1 MGELRLVLSGIC
13 LLLLA
18 GIWWWTVRG
27 SRQARG
33 APELRESSA
42 GPQAVNPAPAA
53 PVLRDAV
60 VRDALEPRDW
70 GVSPL
75 EPLSIKTADFDRVP
89 ILDMPMMADTEVLDE
104 NGEFEEITIDREQK
118 PEAQAEKR
126 QDEAPILRP
135 SPSPA
140 PRSPQTS
147 ELQKIVTLRVCA
159 VGETRWPGTQLI
171 TALESQGLAY
181 GRYQVYHRN
190 HADGRSLFCVA
201 SLVEPGTFDAA
212 HMAEQ
217 DYRGISLFA
226 VLPGP
231 AESLQTIDA
240 LLATARGLAEEL
252 RGSVQDAKGVPM
264 SPQRTAAL
272 REEVVRFQELLA

>member
-1 MGELRLVLSGIC
+1 LSAAARRHLVVGRSGIASGARR
-13 LLLLA
+13 A
-18 GIWWWTVRG
+18 GIAGVERRPASGKPG
-27 SRQARG
+27 SG
-33 APELRESSA
+33 S
-42 GPQAVNPAPAA
+42 

-140 PRSPQTS
+140 PRSPVPS

-159 VGETRWPGTQLI
+159 VGRNALARNAIDGGARIARPGLR
-171 TALESQGLAY
+171 A
-181 GRYQVYHRN
+181 
-190 HADGRSLFCVA
+190 
-201 SLVEPGTFDAA
+201 
-212 HMAEQ
+212 
-217 DYRGISLFA
+217 
-226 VLPGP
+226 LPG
-231 AESLQTIDA
+231 L
-240 LLATARGLAEEL
+240 
-252 RGSVQDAKGVPM
+252 
-264 SPQRTAAL
+264 SPQSRRRPQLVL
-272 REEVVRFQELLA
+272 RRKPG